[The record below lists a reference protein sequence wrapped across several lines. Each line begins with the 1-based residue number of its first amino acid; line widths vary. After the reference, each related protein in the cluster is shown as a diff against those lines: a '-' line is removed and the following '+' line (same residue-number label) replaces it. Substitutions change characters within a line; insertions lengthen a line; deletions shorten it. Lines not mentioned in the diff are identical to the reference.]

1 MKKTR
6 MNSKQRCLAAMRGQ
20 AVDQVPVFPLIM
32 FLAQDRLGITYREF
46 ATNGHALAE
55 AQLNLREKFCVD
67 AITSCSDAFRITADL
82 GAEMVYPEAKP
93 PYAVAPLIRNEADLK
108 KLGHINR
115 SEAGSRMAD
124 RVRGTQEMVKAVGD
138 TCLVLGW
145 VDMPF
150 AEACSICGV
159 TPFMEMLCEQP
170 RLAHAVL
177 APLTD
182 MVIEFALRQLATGAP
197 MIGAGD
203 AVASLISADMYRE
216 FALPYEQR
224 VCAAVHNA
232 GGLVKLHICG
242 QTTHLLGDMA
252 QSGADLFNVDHLV
265 DLARARQVYAQA
277 NLCFK
282 GNLDP
287 VADIMQVT
295 PFECERRA
303 LKCLQLAA
311 GARYMLSAGCEV
323 PAATPDE
330 VFRAFCEA
338 PAKYARQQGPIMAE
352 PGSAHIESVL

>member
-1 MKKTR
+1 M

-32 FLAQDRLGITYREF
+32 FLAQDRLGINYREF

-55 AQLNLREKFCVD
+55 AQLNLREKFGVD
-67 AITSCSDAFRITADL
+67 AITSCSDAFRIAADL

-93 PYAVAPLIRNEADLK
+93 PYAAAPLIRNEADLK

-115 SEAGSRMAD
+115 SEASSRMAD
-124 RVRGTQEMVKAVGD
+124 RVRGTREIVKAVGD

-150 AEACSICGV
+150 AEASSICGV

-170 RLAHAVL
+170 CLAHAVL

-182 MVIEFALRQLATGAP
+182 MVIEFALRQLETGAP

-224 VCAAVHNA
+224 VCAAIHNA
-232 GGLVKLHICG
+232 GGLIKLHICG
-242 QTTHLLGDMA
+242 QTTHLLGDMV
-252 QSGADLFNVDHLV
+252 QSSADLFNVDHLV
-265 DLARARQVYAQA
+265 DLARARQVYAHA

-287 VADIMQVT
+287 VADIMQAT
-295 PFECERRA
+295 PLECERRA
-303 LKCLQLAA
+303 LKCLHMAT

-330 VFRAFCEA
+330 VFRVFCDA
-338 PAKYARQQGPIMAE
+338 PAKYAHQQWPNIAK
-352 PGSAHIESVL
+352 PGSVHIVP